1 MVDIEQR
8 IEAPEHVEPDYA
20 GFEVTDD
27 RLERGMHRTFVGGLW
42 EEMGQKQLDFLVEQG
57 LTPDQRLLDVG
68 CGSFRA
74 GRLLVDYL
82 DPGNYYGIDINHS
95 LIERG
100 YLNELTEEQRDR
112 LPTTNLRVTDRFD
125 ADFGEPFD
133 MAIAQSVFTHMSL
146 NNCRLALHRIGKSM
160 KPGSKFFVTFFEGA
174 GHQPIDA
181 VLQHGT
187 RFTERNSYWYYRQ
200 DLRWITR
207 RTPWSFR
214 YIGDWGHPRGQR
226 MIEYTRLTEAEIAQ
240 RDHAAAAAAAPAP
253 GGAGL
258 LTKIKRRIGG

>member
-1 MVDIEQR
+1 MVDIERR
-8 IEAPEHVEPDYA
+8 IEAPEHIEPDYA
-20 GFEVTDD
+20 GFEVTD
-27 RLERGMHRTFVGGLW
+27 ERVGRGVHRTFVGGLW
-42 EEMGQKQLDFLVEQG
+42 EEMGQKQLEFLQEQG
-57 LTPDQRLLDVG
+57 LRPEHRFLDVG

-82 DPGNYYGIDINHS
+82 DPGNYYGIDINAS
-95 LIERG
+95 LMERG
-100 YLNELTEEQRDR
+100 YELELNDEQRER
-112 LPTTNLRVTDRFD
+112 LPVENLRVTDRFD

-146 NNCRLALHRIGKSM
+146 NNCRLCLHRIGASM
-160 KPGSKFFVTFFEGA
+160 KPGAKFFVTFFEG
-174 GHQPIDA
+174 GPHQPIDA

-226 MIEYTRLTEAEIAQ
+226 MLEYTRLDEEQ
-240 RDHAAAAAAAPAP
+240 LAAREREQQAANAPAP
-253 GGAGL
+253 EGGL
-258 LTKIKRRIGG
+258 LGRLKRLARD